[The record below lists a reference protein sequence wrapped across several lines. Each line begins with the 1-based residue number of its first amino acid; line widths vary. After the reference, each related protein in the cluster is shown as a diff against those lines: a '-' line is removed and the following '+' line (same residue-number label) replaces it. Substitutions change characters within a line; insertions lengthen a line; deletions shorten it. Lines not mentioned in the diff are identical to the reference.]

1 MLVNT
6 GNKVFVSVGTS
17 APAKEKAAAMLKAQA
32 FIATKG
38 LPMQTQICRVMAGQA
53 LSDPVWLACGV

>member
-17 APAKEKAAAMLKAQA
+17 APVKEKAAAMLKAQA

-38 LPMQTQICRVMAGQA
+38 LPMQTQICRVMSGQS
-53 LSDPVWLACGV
+53 LSDPVWQACGF